1 MDKHCL
7 FIGMKV
13 KTQSWGNSLGVRI
26 PAPIARETLLDDG
39 SEVDLQLENGCIILT
54 PVKRMPRYD
63 LKKLTDKI
71 SARNLPG
78 ADADVWGAP
87 TGKEIW

>member
-1 MDKHCL
+1 
-7 FIGMKV
+7 MKV

-26 PAPIARETLLDDG
+26 PAPVARETLLGDG
-39 SEVDLQLENGCIILT
+39 SEVDLQLENGRIILT
-54 PVKRMPRYD
+54 PVKRALRFN

-71 SARNLPG
+71 SSKNLPD

-87 TGKEIW
+87 AGKEIW